1 MEDIMIHVRIVAVLL
16 LSLFIIP
23 AAHSASESWEL
34 DKAHSN
40 VYFSID
46 HIFSKVRGHFNDF
59 STDIVFNPEDLS
71 KSSFAFTIKVASID
85 TNISK
90 RDKHLLS
97 ADFFDEKTYSTMTF
111 TSTGVTAGEDGL
123 YNVAGTLTVKGKD
136 YDLIL
141 PLVLAG
147 VKDHPAVP
155 GKEVAGFNGK
165 VVVDRLALGV
175 GTGKFYTMGV
185 VGKDVE
191 VFVTL
196 EVMRSK

>member
-1 MEDIMIHVRIVAVLL
+1 MIHVRIVAVLL

-23 AAHSASESWEL
+23 AAHSANESWEL

-85 TNISK
+85 TSISK

-97 ADFFDEKTYSTMTF
+97 EDFFDEKTYSTMTF

>member
-1 MEDIMIHVRIVAVLL
+1 MKNIKIVAFLL
-16 LSLFIIP
+16 FSLLVVP
-23 AAHSASESWEL
+23 VAYSASDSWEL

-46 HIFSKVRGHFNDF
+46 HIFSKVNGNFNDF
-59 STDIVFNPEDLS
+59 STEIVFNPDDLG
-71 KSSFAFTIKVASID
+71 KSRFVFTINVDSIN

-97 ADFFDEKTYSTMTF
+97 ADFFDEGKHSTMTF
-111 TSTGVTAGEDGL
+111 TSTSVTAGDGGL
-123 YNVAGTLTVKGKD
+123 YNVAGKLTVKGKE
-136 YDLIL
+136 YDLTL

-155 GKEVAGFNGK
+155 GKEVAGFNGT
-165 VVVDRLALGV
+165 VVIDRLVYGV
-175 GTGKFYTMGV
+175 GGGKFYKMGV

-191 VFVTL
+191 VFVSL
-196 EVMRSK
+196 EVTRSK

>member
-1 MEDIMIHVRIVAVLL
+1 MKYIKIAAFLLFSLLIV
-16 LSLFIIP
+16 P
-23 AAHSASESWEL
+23 AAYSASDSWEL
-34 DKAHSN
+34 DKSHSN

-46 HIFSKVRGHFNDF
+46 HIFSKVNGNFNDF
-59 STDIVFNPEDLS
+59 STEIVFNPDELG
-71 KSSFAFTIKVASID
+71 KSSFTFTIEVDSIN

-97 ADFFDEKTYSTMTF
+97 ADFFDEGKYSTMTF
-111 TSTGVTAGEDGL
+111 TSTSVTAGEDGF

-136 YDLIL
+136 YDVTL

-155 GKEVAGFNGK
+155 GKEVAGFNGT
-165 VVVDRLALGV
+165 VVLDRLVYGI
-175 GTGKFYTMGV
+175 GGGKFYKMGV

-191 VFVTL
+191 VFVSL
-196 EVMRSK
+196 EVTRSK